1 MRQGVEYTIPSPK
14 QQCRPLPSLLSLF
27 YTSHANLS
35 HQWCD
40 VKGCFTYRKKD
51 QLAEVLRHALDTS
64 NNKYADIDEE
74 DDFQVRNCCGKSNR
88 SYTHAALTA
97 LNIASDLLR
106 KTCPDEIASWQFI
119 NKRVS
124 LCFGRR
130 LSSENALR
138 QLTDWYNIVYFW
150 CSVNNNNKICKCL
163 MWSRQLCMLF
173 SFCDCHLI
181 YNAKVDVI
189 QMSL

>member
-1 MRQGVEYTIPSPK
+1 MYGTPWQKQKSKMQSDKRKTTIYLKSEDKNNVQQCQKELNILFLPPK
-14 QQCRPLPSLLSLF
+14 QQWRPLPSLLSLF

-40 VKGCFTYRKKD
+40 EKGCFTYRKKD

-97 LNIASDLLR
+97 LNIASDMFR
-106 KTCPDEIASWQFI
+106 KTYPDEIASWQFI

-124 LCFGRR
+124 
-130 LSSENALR
+130 
-138 QLTDWYNIVYFW
+138 
-150 CSVNNNNKICKCL
+150 
-163 MWSRQLCMLF
+163 
-173 SFCDCHLI
+173 
-181 YNAKVDVI
+181 
-189 QMSL
+189 